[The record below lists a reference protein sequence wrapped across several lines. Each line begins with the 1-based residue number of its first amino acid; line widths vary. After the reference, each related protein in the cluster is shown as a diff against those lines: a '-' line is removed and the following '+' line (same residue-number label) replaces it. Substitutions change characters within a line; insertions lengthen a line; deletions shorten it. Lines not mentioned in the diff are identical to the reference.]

1 MTRETETL
9 RSKVTAALQILGIR
23 NFLLGIHDAAFPG
36 LPEEDI
42 GHGSPYSDG
51 AAGFLR
57 FLSELGFNGIQ
68 LGPQGITTLANP
80 SPYDGTFFSK
90 NPLLL
95 APLSLS
101 DSRWRLLDPLKLADL
116 SNRCPPDSSR
126 VHMAFATNA
135 LQSITADVCERYRR
149 GLLEKKHAGI
159 ARSYTN
165 FRQRNS
171 AWLERDALYEVL
183 LQRHGKKT
191 WTQWQENEE
200 ARLDKHLYAP
210 QPGCEESVRKRI
222 KFLFRQH
229 NIAIE
234 DYCFTQYLIAE
245 QHKSLQKRCRQL
257 ALNLFGD
264 LQIGMSDRDAWSAQS
279 FLLADYKLG
288 APPSR
293 TNPTGQAWNYPVL
306 DPSQY
311 YQTDAE
317 DTRKPGPVIRFL
329 RARIDK
335 LFTEFDGLRIDHPH
349 GLICPWVY
357 RNDQQ
362 DPLRAVQIGARL
374 FASPA
379 LADHPELARFAIAR
393 PDQLNLQSARFD
405 DAWVTCLD
413 PDQIRRYATLFDLIV
428 ESARHQGRGSRQIAC
443 EILSTQPYPI
453 KRVMH
458 DYNLGRFRV
467 TQKADL
473 ENTRDVYRSENAQPG
488 DWLMM
493 GNHDTPSIWKVAKGW
508 LATGAAQQQADY
520 LAERLHIPATERKAW
535 VERVAADAGLL
546 AQARFADLFIGPGKN
561 IIVYFTDLFGM
572 HQTYNRP
579 GSVNDTNWSL
589 RVDPD
594 YQNLYRAGS
603 KQGRALNI
611 PKALAM
617 ALRAQ
622 GEMCVVKHRELIND
636 LESSSL
642 P

>member
-36 LPEEDI
+36 LQGEDI

-51 AAGFLR
+51 AADFLL

-116 SNRCPPDSSR
+116 SSQSPPDRSR

-135 LQSITADVCERYRR
+135 LQSITADVCEHYRR
-149 GLLEKKHAGI
+149 GLLEKKHVGI
-159 ARSYTN
+159 ARSYSN
-165 FRQRNS
+165 FWKRNS
-171 AWLERDALYEVL
+171 AWLERDALYEIL
-183 LQRHGKKT
+183 LQIHGKQT
-191 WTQWQENEE
+191 WTQWQGNEE
-200 ARLDKHLYAP
+200 ARLDKQLYAP
-210 QPGCEESVRKRI
+210 QPGNAESARKRI
-222 KFLFRQH
+222 EFLFQKH
-229 NIAIE
+229 KDAIE

-245 QHKSLQKRCRQL
+245 QHKVLQKRCRQL
-257 ALNLFGD
+257 NLNLFGD
-264 LQIGMSDRDAWSAQS
+264 CQIGMSDRDAWSAQS

-306 DPSQY
+306 DPCQY
-311 YQTDAE
+311 YQAVVE
-317 DTRKPGPVIRFL
+317 GPRQPGAVIRFL

-362 DPLRAVQIGARL
+362 DPLRAVRNGARL

-393 PDQLNLQSARFD
+393 PDQLNPQRARFD
-405 DAWVTCLD
+405 DEWVDRLD
-413 PDQIRRYATLFDLIV
+413 PDQIRRYAILFNQIV
-428 ESARHQGRGSRQIAC
+428 ESAGQQRHGSRQIAC

-453 KRVMH
+453 KHVMH
-458 DYNLGRFRV
+458 YYHQGRFRV

-473 ENTRDVYRSENAQPG
+473 GNTGDVYRSENAQPE

-493 GNHDTPSIWKVAKGW
+493 GNHDTPTIWRVAKGW
-508 LATGAAQQQADY
+508 LATGAAQKQADY
-520 LAERLHIPATERKAW
+520 LATRLRIPATERTAW
-535 VERVAADAGLL
+535 VERVSANEVLL
-546 AQARFADLFIGPGKN
+546 VQASFADLLIGPAKN
-561 IIVYFTDLFGM
+561 VMIYFTDLFGM
-572 HQTYNRP
+572 HQTYNGP

-589 RVDPD
+589 RVDAD

-603 KQGRALNI
+603 KQNRALNI
-611 PKALAM
+611 PKAIAM

-622 GEMCVVKHRELIND
+622 GEACVVKHRDLISD
-636 LESSSL
+636 LESSNLS
-642 P
+642 